1 LSDTSWQLA
10 ADILADALELPPE
23 ERAQFLAE
31 RSGAGS
37 ELRAIVERLLAAHDT
52 ADPAFL
58 NELDEQ
64 TIRTVVESAGGALD
78 GVGPY
83 RFVREIATGG
93 MGQVFLAERRDGQ
106 FNQQVA
112 VKLLKRGMDSDAI
125 LARFLRERQ
134 IVAGLEHPNI
144 ARLIDGG
151 IAEDGRPY
159 FVMEYVA
166 GLPIT
171 RYCDELRLT
180 IDERL
185 DLFSTVCR
193 AVEYAHRRLIV
204 HRDLKPSN
212 ILVTQDGQPKLLD
225 FGIARML
232 AADDTDSDGEPLT
245 IGTPMLTPEY
255 AAPEQLRNEPVTT
268 VADVYSAGA
277 VLYELLCGRRPFARA
292 DAVAR
297 MQGRAAPVPPPLS
310 RAAGD
315 TRASPAE
322 TDDADAIAAA
332 RQTDNTRL
340 RRQLAGDLE
349 TIVATALQAAPE
361 RRYASAE
368 ALREDISRHRQH
380 LPVRARPDSVV
391 YRASRFVRRHRVA
404 LVATGAAAIL
414 IIAFGVTAAVQA
426 LRIQRQ
432 SVELSLERDRA
443 QREADAA
450 RRVSDFLVG
459 VFEVADPLLA
469 SRGDTIRAADL
480 LDRGAR
486 QIDAE
491 LSGQPEIQ
499 ARMLTVIGRAYDNLG
514 GSDRAE
520 PLVQRAVALQRTV
533 HGDDSEQVVDAL
545 QQLAG
550 VQSRRGNLAGAE
562 AALREAIAIQDRR
575 GASLETND
583 PRTWSLL
590 VDLTGVMHGTGDH
603 RRAGALTAEAVAVF
617 DRMSAE
623 SFGASRH
630 ALARLAQMLGYSSD
644 QTGRAER
651 VYARLVEVQSAAT
664 GPRSAAVADI
674 YSDWGS
680 VRHRQG
686 ELETADSLVSLA
698 MDIHAGID
706 STSVAAART
715 LRSLADIAVTRRDHE
730 RSDSLYRRALA
741 IMRAQMGD
749 DHRSVALVLTP
760 LAETLRRRGRFEE
773 SVEMHR
779 LAIATY
785 RRLGEEARMYLWPSQ
800 WRMGVALYGAGRT
813 AEAVTE
819 YESALRGLLADF
831 PPDYILTANVR
842 RDYGEALVE
851 LARYAEAEAALVPA
865 IDVLA
870 ARWGDADFRADLARI
885 SLGRALHGRGR
896 KDEARAV
903 LAGVVD
909 RLERTRGSQDSIAV
923 RARATLGSLR

>member
-1 LSDTSWQLA
+1 LSDTSWELA
-10 ADILADALELPPE
+10 ADILADALELPHE
-23 ERAQFLAE
+23 ERARFLAE
-31 RSGAGS
+31 RCGDGS
-37 ELRAIVERLLAAHDT
+37 ELRAIVERLVAAHDT

-58 NELDEQ
+58 RGLDER
-64 TIRTVVESAGGALD
+64 TIRTVVESADDALD

-106 FNQQVA
+106 FDQQVA
-112 VKLLKRGMDSDAI
+112 VKVLKRGMDSDAI

-171 RYCDELRLT
+171 RYCDERRLT

-225 FGIARML
+225 FGIARLL
-232 AADDTDSDGEPLT
+232 AADETDGAGEPLT
-245 IGTPMLTPEY
+245 IGAPMLTPEY

-268 VADVYSAGA
+268 AADVYSAGA
-277 VLYELLCGRRPFARA
+277 VLYELLCGRRPLGRA

-297 MQGRAAPVPPPLS
+297 MLGRAAPVPPPLS

-315 TRASPAE
+315 TRAAPSA
-322 TDDADAIAAA
+322 TAGADAIAAA
-332 RQTDNTRL
+332 RRTDSTRL

-361 RRYASAE
+361 RRYVSAE

-380 LPVRARPDSVV
+380 LPVRARPDGVV
-391 YRASRFVRRHRVA
+391 YKASRFVRRHRIAVA
-404 LVATGAAAIL
+404 ATGAAAML

-426 LRIQRQ
+426 VRIQRQ
-432 SVELSLERDRA
+432 SLELSLERDRA
-443 QREADAA
+443 QRETDAA
-450 RRVSDFLVG
+450 RSVADFLVG
-459 VFEVADPLLA
+459 VFEVADPLLEA
-469 SRGDTIRAADL
+469 RGDTIRAADL
-480 LDRGAR
+480 LERGAHR
-486 QIDAE
+486 IDAE
-491 LSGQPEIQ
+491 LSGQPDIQ
-499 ARMLTVIGRAYDNLG
+499 ARMLAVIGRAYDNLG

-520 PLVQRAVALQRTV
+520 PLVQRALALQRAV
-533 HGDDSEQVVDAL
+533 HGDDSEEVVDAL

-550 VQSRRGNLAGAE
+550 VQSSRGDLAGAE

-590 VDLTGVMHGTGDH
+590 VDLTGVIHGTGDH
-603 RRAGALTAEAVAVF
+603 QRAGTLTAEAVTVF
-617 DRMSAE
+617 DRMPAE
-623 SFGASRH
+623 SFSASRP
-630 ALARLAQMLGYSSD
+630 ALARLARLLGFSSD
-644 QTGRAER
+644 QAERAER

-664 GPRSAAVADI
+664 GPHSAAVADI

-698 MDIHAGID
+698 MNIQAGID

-715 LRSLADIAVTRRDHE
+715 LRALADIAFTRRVYE

-749 DHRSVALVLTP
+749 DQRDVALVLTP
-760 LAETLRRRGRFEE
+760 LAESLSRRGRFEE
-773 SVEMHR
+773 SVETHR
-779 LAIATY
+779 RAIATY
-785 RRLGEEARMYLWPSQ
+785 RRLGEEGTVHLWPSQ
-800 WRMGVALYGAGRT
+800 WRIGVALHGAGRVH
-813 AEAVTE
+813 EAITE
-819 YESALRGLLADF
+819 YESSLRGLTADSRCSGPAGATMTF
-831 PPDYILTANVR
+831 VPTSHASHSARRWQDSGAMTRRAPCSPAPSNDSGTRAAHRTASR
-842 RDYGEALVE
+842 C
-851 LARYAEAEAALVPA
+851 
-865 IDVLA
+865 
-870 ARWGDADFRADLARI
+870 
-885 SLGRALHGRGR
+885 
-896 KDEARAV
+896 ARA
-903 LAGVVD
+903 
-909 RLERTRGSQDSIAV
+909 RRSV
-923 RARATLGSLR
+923 RCADDHLQRVPVPVRSHR